1 MFHDTEKKL
10 ISLFVQKEWDEA
22 YALILQD
29 EPNHPGKLHKFS
41 FWKACLLCI
50 KNEPDEAMATLQ
62 SAFDK
67 GFWWN
72 PDLLMGDQDLSP
84 LQGRKA
90 FEELIYECEHR
101 KKQAINEA
109 RPLVEFHGNQ
119 DPSTA
124 VVVLHGRGGNMEDT
138 IPYWINEMSVRD
150 CLFAFLQS
158 SQAAG
163 YDAYGWDDHEQTAS
177 EIKAIVSKIIK
188 DYPDVERVIL
198 AGFSQGGKT
207 AIKHVL
213 SGELER
219 TKEFYAV
226 VPAIREED
234 LHINGESDTSGWI
247 VTGTEDPFY
256 EDTKKMKQY
265 LDKKKITCE
274 WIEYEEM
281 AHTYPENFP
290 ELFQKSI
297 QSKKVTR

>member
-50 KNEPDEAMATLQ
+50 KNEPDEALATLQ
-62 SAFDK
+62 NAFDK

-72 PDLLMGDQDLSP
+72 PDLLKGDQDLTP
-84 LQGRKA
+84 LHEKKA
-90 FEELIYECEHR
+90 FQGLIDECEKR
-101 KKQAINEA
+101 KKQAMEEA

-119 DPSTA
+119 DPSAA

-138 IPYWINEMSVRD
+138 IPYWMNEMSVRD

-163 YDAYGWDDHEQTAS
+163 YEAYGWDDADKTIREVQG
-177 EIKAIVSKIIK
+177 IVNKIIK
-188 DYPDVERVIL
+188 DYPDVERIIL

-207 AIKHVL
+207 AIKLVL
-213 SGELER
+213 SEELER
-219 TKEFYAV
+219 TNEFYAV

-234 LHINGESDTSGWI
+234 LQMGGKSGARGWI

-256 EDTKKMKQY
+256 AETKKLKQH
-265 LDKKKITCE
+265 LEKQKVKCE
-274 WIEYEEM
+274 WIEYEGM
-281 AHTYPENFP
+281 SHTYPEDFT
-290 ELFQKSI
+290 ELFQTSF